1 MSGGVRFNG
10 LAVASQVSFGV
21 RFAKERGCND
31 GCSCAWAEF
40 RLSAALQLLGAALRC
55 RSRIRNAMSIRT
67 ETLSQFEAKV
77 FPPQEALES
86 CDVLIHAV
94 PVQSSREAAPGFE
107 SPFL

>member
-1 MSGGVRFNG
+1 
-10 LAVASQVSFGV
+10 
-21 RFAKERGCND
+21 
-31 GCSCAWAEF
+31 
-40 RLSAALQLLGAALRC
+40 
-55 RSRIRNAMSIRT
+55 MSIRT